1 MIAVFVMLS
10 AYIAIIA
17 LAAIGVMTYVRSVTI
32 AVDNRQLF
40 RGYMKKAGA
49 SRDYETRV
57 VKVQLRKI
65 FLYPYRR
72 MRDIPGLYG
81 PDALF

>member
-32 AVDNRQLF
+32 AVDNRP
-40 RGYMKKAGA
+40 
-49 SRDYETRV
+49 SR
-57 VKVQLRKI
+57 I
-65 FLYPYRR
+65 
-72 MRDIPGLYG
+72 
-81 PDALF
+81 